1 MKKLVSRI
9 MAVVLLV
16 TCLFGQIA
24 GAAAETVSKNPLVDP
39 QKVPSVKT
47 PQRYTNILMLGVD
60 FGFQGYRGSASALK
74 KTLDACHTDAI
85 MVVSI
90 NMTTKDVNLIS
101 LPRDTLTYIPEVRG
115 IYKLNGAF
123 NCADTLEEGFERICD
138 AASWVLGGIQ
148 IDHYCAVDMAAMI
161 ALGDFIGGV
170 DLDVE
175 MSYDGNSGK
184 HYSKGMQHLDGQGMM
199 DYVRA
204 RRNATVNAHDIGRT
218 GRQRQV
224 MAAIFRKVKSN
235 AGLIKRGWNYAN
247 SGEINFFTDLSLGKV
262 LNLLNKVRNSDSIG
276 SYVITGPYQTA
287 LEGWNFTFTDQANRI
302 EVIKQVYGIEVPEL
316 PYISYE
322 YTKWLMDEGFTS
334 ARYIAV
340 ARDILEQAGMVETM
354 TEAQQAALNKLQAA
368 LDAAVRAFDAAA
380 DSMSADDQKVMV
392 EKRRELRSA
401 GDEAAVLLTGEEAT
415 WSTGKYWYAD
425 PMINEYQYSWQ

>member
-1 MKKLVSRI
+1 M
-9 MAVVLLV
+9 
-16 TCLFGQIA
+16 
-24 GAAAETVSKNPLVDP
+24 GA
-39 QKVPSVKT
+39 
-47 PQRYTNILMLGVD
+47 MLG
-60 FGFQGYRGSASALK
+60 F
-74 KTLDACHTDAI
+74 
-85 MVVSI
+85 
-90 NMTTKDVNLIS
+90 
-101 LPRDTLTYIPEVRG
+101 TLTCGYLVV
-115 IYKLNGAF
+115 KFL
-123 NCADTLEEGFERICD
+123 
-138 AASWVLGGIQ
+138 
-148 IDHYCAVDMAAMI
+148 
-161 ALGDFIGGV
+161 
-170 DLDVE
+170 LD
-175 MSYDGNSGK
+175 D
-184 HYSKGMQHLDGQGMM
+184 
-199 DYVRA
+199 
-204 RRNATVNAHDIGRT
+204 
-218 GRQRQV
+218 
-224 MAAIFRKVKSN
+224 KVKS
-235 AGLIKRGWNYAN
+235 ADDITKLTGLPVLAEVPVFSLKNNVKRGWDYAN
-247 SGEINFFTDLSLGKV
+247 SGEINFFTDLSLAKV

-340 ARDILEQAGMVETM
+340 ARDILEQAGQVETM

-368 LDAAVRAFDAAA
+368 LDAAVLAFDAAA

-401 GDEAAVLLTGEEAT
+401 GDEAAVLLTGKDAP

>member
-1 MKKLVSRI
+1 MKKLASRI
-9 MAVVLLV
+9 MTVVLLV
-16 TCLFGQIA
+16 VCLFGQIT

-39 QKVPSVKT
+39 QEVPSVKT

-60 FGFQGYRGSASALK
+60 FGFQNYRGSASALK
-74 KTLDACHTDAI
+74 KTLADCHTDAI

-101 LPRDTLTYIPEVRG
+101 LPRDTLTYIPEVHG

-175 MSYDGNSGK
+175 MSYDGSSGK
-184 HYSKGMQHLDGQGMM
+184 HYSKGMQHLDGQGIM

-218 GRQRQV
+218 GRQRQA
-224 MAAIFRKVKSN
+224 MAAIFQKVKSN
-235 AGLIKRGWNYAN
+235 AGLIKSGWDYAN
-247 SGEINFFTDLSLGKV
+247 SGEINFFTDMSLAKV
-262 LNLLNKVRNSDSIG
+262 LNLLNKVKNSDNIG

-287 LEGWNFTFTDQANRI
+287 LKGWNFTFTDQANRI
-302 EVIKQVYGIEVPEL
+302 DVIKQVYGIEVPEL
-316 PYISYE
+316 PYVSYD

-340 ARDILEQAGMVETM
+340 ARDVLEQAGQVETL
-354 TEAQQAALNKLQAA
+354 TEEQQAAVNKLQAA
-368 LDAAVRAFDAAA
+368 LDEAVLAFDTAA
-380 DSMSADDQKVMV
+380 DSVSDGDQTTMV
-392 EKRRELRSA
+392 EKRRELRNA
-401 GDEAAVLLTGEEAT
+401 GDEAALLLTGKEAP
-415 WSTGKYWYAD
+415 WYTGKYWYAD